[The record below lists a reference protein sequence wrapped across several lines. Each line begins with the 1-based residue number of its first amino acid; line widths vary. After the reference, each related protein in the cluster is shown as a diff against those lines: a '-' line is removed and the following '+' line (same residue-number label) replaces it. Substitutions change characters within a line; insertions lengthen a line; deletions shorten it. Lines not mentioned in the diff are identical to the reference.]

1 MVTAILRGALGGLLA
16 ALYTYII
23 IISTYLFNSELWAP
37 IAQFILPAGCAVIG
51 AVFLEKERF
60 SKAAVSALIF
70 ILIGVGVIWAVS
82 YIDAAGS
89 ISRLLYGVAAEN
101 GSGSSIFAIFAFN
114 ALASLLGIMI
124 ALLIGLINT
133 VKIKRLIDSLEVK
146 KSE

>member
-1 MVTAILRGALGGLLA
+1 MGAHSPVYSPCGQRRNRGGIFGKGTVFKGGCVGFDIYLGRRRSVLTA
-16 ALYTYII
+16 
-23 IISTYLFNSELWAP
+23 N
-37 IAQFILPAGCAVIG
+37 
-51 AVFLEKERF
+51 RF
-60 SKAAVSALIF
+60 
-70 ILIGVGVIWAVS
+70 
-82 YIDAAGS
+82 DAAGS